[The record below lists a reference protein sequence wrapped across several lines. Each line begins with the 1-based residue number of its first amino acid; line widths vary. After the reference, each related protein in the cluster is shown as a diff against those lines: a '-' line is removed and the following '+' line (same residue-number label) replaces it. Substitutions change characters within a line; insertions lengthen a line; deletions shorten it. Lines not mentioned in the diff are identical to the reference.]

1 MTNKTDTVSAPV
13 EFIIFIDGKRQKPKY
28 KEKELQIM
36 LKETNQGLHSVR
48 GNPSLLRRRVR

>member
-28 KEKELQIM
+28 TERELQIM
-36 LKETNQGLHSVR
+36 LQETNQGLH
-48 GNPSLLRRRVR
+48 RV